1 MSDVI
6 FILAWIAFYV
16 FTAGFIIA
24 FGQNLPSASAE
35 LFRIAGYSWAN
46 SLS

>member
-6 FILAWIAFYV
+6 FILSWTAFYV
-16 FTAGFIIA
+16 FTTGFIIA
-24 FGQNLPSASAE
+24 LVTSVSAE

-46 SLS
+46 RLS

>member
-16 FTAGFIIA
+16 FTASFIIA
-24 FGQNLPSASAE
+24 LDK
-35 LFRIAGYSWAN
+35 I
-46 SLS
+46 

>member
-16 FTAGFIIA
+16 FTAGFILALDKI
-24 FGQNLPSASAE
+24 
-35 LFRIAGYSWAN
+35 
-46 SLS
+46 